1 MRHLLIPF
9 AAMAVLIASPLRADD
24 TVAECKDFFA
34 KFEKC
39 VDGLEGE
46 QQEEARIFMN
56 TLKGTLGMAD
66 DLNQGDAT
74 LINMMCDVTMQEAK
88 KDPDVQK
95 YNCAW

>member
-1 MRHLLIPF
+1 MRILL
-9 AAMAVLIASPLRADD
+9 AVSFCALIASVPVAADTADD
-24 TVAECKDFFA
+24 CKDFFD

-39 VDGLEGE
+39 VDKLEGD
-46 QQEEARIFMN
+46 QKDEARIFMN

-66 DLNQGDAT
+66 GLNQGNKT
-74 LINMMCDVTMQEAK
+74 LLNMMCGVTMEEAK